1 MMLQNGKPVRRAH
14 KDTAPWN
21 THFWNPKL
29 PCKKSAC
36 SMISPCCEGA
46 QATGTGY
53 MYVLEDMTGNMAN
66 HQHWLRAQEWRL
78 LHGNPVRP
86 WGNPSLPVFHT
97 EIPDIKAQRQ
107 DIILVAFLN
116 SWSQNLWAE
125 QNDFFFCSNSNRDTG
140 DYCMRVWENWFYFWK
155 VKNIQKTIKNNEIKT
170 WYPSSNFFCYIY
182 FRVFFKVVKY
192 HKQSWSLCLPFAD
205 TTLHLAP

>member
-1 MMLQNGKPVRRAH
+1 
-14 KDTAPWN
+14 
-21 THFWNPKL
+21 
-29 PCKKSAC
+29 
-36 SMISPCCEGA
+36 MISPCCEGA

-53 MYVLEDMTGNMAN
+53 VYALEDMTGNMAN
-66 HQHWLRAQEWRL
+66 RQHWLRAWEWRP
-78 LHGNPVRP
+78 LHEIPVRP
-86 WGNPSLPVFHT
+86 WGNPSLPVFQT

-125 QNDFFFCSNSNRDTG
+125 QNDFFFFFGSNSNRDAW

-170 WYPSSNFFCYIY
+170 WYPSSNFFCCIY
-182 FRVFFKVVKY
+182 FRVFLK
-192 HKQSWSLCLPFAD
+192 
-205 TTLHLAP
+205 